1 MDNIEVYEM
10 LNEMCVNSS
19 DNQQIYD
26 VNLQQIELVYKTY
39 INY

>member
-1 MDNIEVYEM
+1 MNNTEVYEM

-26 VNLQQIELVYKTY
+26 INLQQIELVYKTY